1 MQVNEENE
9 NENQGDILASNTEIN
24 PNQVNYNQ
32 SSTTETYEPAGQTK
46 YSYTATTRTVG
57 NNFSNSPIEEE
68 GNIPEETTEVK
79 TYKREGKENTTETTI
94 YEKRVTTKTT
104 TIRGG
109 DISRTQINN
118 TRYSNVNTNNNTRS
132 SGIRNQSGT
141 SNTYTRPSPS
151 NRGSVENNSYL
162 RKYDNGRTP
171 STNRTENAQYKR
183 YGGENTSN
191 SNNYS
196 SQYNNRTNQRNRP
209 SRNTSSNSQSYV
221 GNRYQPKRPETSTY
235 NRLARSPD
243 QNDVKRKTI
252 NRGAPVKNIQIT
264 HIICSSKPSDFHITE
279 NLNTDTLEMDPIEIS
294 KADRLKLQKT
304 GKSSWT
310 SSVQDNIKPIV
321 TNLKG
326 KTTVFQHAR
335 GIGMTNEKKENIN
348 PMFYS
353 SEIKKLDPIIKEKE
367 KEKVEY
373 MTFRNEGAGN
383 SNTYSNN
390 SNRTNYNNYNR
401 GNNNQ
406 QKRNYGNSTQNYN
419 NYNSRGSKT
428 NNIRNN
434 SNYNRGSY
442 SGSGYNGEI
451 VKETRTK
458 VQMGSRSQY
467 RNTGNPTTSVSTEKK
482 VYSSNTFFK

>member
-9 NENQGDILASNTEIN
+9 NENQEVAISSLNDIITSNTEIN

-46 YSYTATTRTVG
+46 YSYTTTTRKVG
-57 NNFSNSPIEEE
+57 NNFSNSPIVEE
-68 GNIPEETTEVK
+68 GHIPEETTEVK
-79 TYKREGKENTTETTI
+79 TYKREGAENTTETTI

-104 TIRGG
+104 TTRGG
-109 DISRTQINN
+109 DTSQTQINN
-118 TRYSNVNTNNNTRS
+118 KRYSSVNTNNNTRS
-132 SGIRNQSGT
+132 SGT

-151 NRGSVENNSYL
+151 IRGSVEKNSYL
-162 RKYDNGRTP
+162 RNYDTGRSP
-171 STNRTENAQYKR
+171 SLNRTENTQYKR
-183 YGGENTSN
+183 YGGANTSN

-196 SQYNNRTNQRNRP
+196 SQYNRTSQRNQS
-209 SRNTSSNSQSYV
+209 SRNNTSNSQSYV

-235 NRLARSPD
+235 NRSARSPD

-467 RNTGNPTTSVSTEKK
+467 RNSGNPTSSVSTERK
-482 VYSSNTFFK
+482 VYNSNTFFK